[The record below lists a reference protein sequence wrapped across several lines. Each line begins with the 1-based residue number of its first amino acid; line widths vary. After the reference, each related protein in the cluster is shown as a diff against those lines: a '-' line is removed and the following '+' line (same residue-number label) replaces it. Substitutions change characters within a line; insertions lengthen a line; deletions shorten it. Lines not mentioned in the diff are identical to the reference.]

1 LTLPL
6 QINLLLNWDTPT
18 KGAVA
23 IFICIMPANSTR
35 FIEAPASQT
44 VVPPPGH
51 IRTGTVT
58 AIPRVLQQFGHDPK
72 PLLRRVGLSLKSL
85 SNPDTIVSLATI
97 GRLLALC
104 AEVSDCP
111 WFGLLVGRQ
120 VPASALGVLGYTIQN
135 ASDVDTALSNLIRYR
150 GLNDRGAFI
159 TLERDGPLARL
170 KYSIIDLD
178 VTGADQ
184 IYDCAIAIGCNILRG
199 LCGDNWSPTEVMLS
213 HARPGDRTPFDKFF
227 RCPVRFGAV
236 YSCLVFNR
244 RWLEKAPPG
253 ADPML
258 YSQTL
263 REARQ
268 LHHSEPA
275 DTDEI
280 LILLRTLLRGGL
292 CKEEDVAA
300 LLGISRRTLGR
311 KLLSAGTTFRR
322 EVEAMRFAQAKHLL
336 ADATLNTKQVA
347 FTLSYADVS
356 AFSHAFKRWSGMSPG
371 QWRKSHELHPA

>member
-1 LTLPL
+1 M
-6 QINLLLNWDTPT
+6 

-23 IFICIMPANSTR
+23 ISICLMPANTTR
-35 FIEAPASQT
+35 FIGAAASQT

-51 IRTGTVT
+51 IRTGTVM

-97 GRLLALC
+97 GKLLAHC
-104 AEVSDCP
+104 VEISDCP
-111 WFGLLVGRQ
+111 WFGLLVGQQ
-120 VPASALGVLGYTIQN
+120 VPPSALGVLGYTIQN

-159 TLERDGPLARL
+159 TLERDGALARL
-170 KYSIIDLD
+170 QYSIINHD
-178 VTGADQ
+178 VAGADQ

-199 LCGDNWSPTEVMLS
+199 LCGPKWSPTEVLLA
-213 HARPGDRTPFDKFF
+213 HARPKDAAPFNTFF

-236 YSCLVFNR
+236 YSGLVFNR
-244 RWLEKAPPG
+244 RWLEKTPPG
-253 ADPML
+253 ADPLL
-258 YSQTL
+258 YSQML

-268 LHHSEPA
+268 LHNNEPA
-275 DTDEI
+275 NTDEI
-280 LILLRTLLRGGL
+280 LILLRSLLRGGL
-292 CKEEDVAA
+292 CKEEEVAA

-311 KLLSAGTTFRR
+311 QLLCAGTTFRR

-336 ADATLNTKQVA
+336 ADATWNTKQVA

-371 QWRKSHELHPA
+371 QWRKSHDLHLA